1 MVPRDVPLY
10 HGSSVSHDDGD
21 LHCIY
26 CMQSA
31 CSEWKEVLFLH
42 LKERWKL
49 LVVSAYFPMI
59 YAINNFLLS
68 RRSGCGLFAGMIR
81 FIDILGSPSRILAIY
96 RADVYLRYTF

>member
-59 YAINNFLLS
+59 YAINNFFVESLF
-68 RRSGCGLFAGMIR
+68 GLWHVAGMIP
-81 FIDILGSPSRILAIY
+81 LY
-96 RADVYLRYTF
+96 